1 MIKQVISE
9 IKQQLQC
16 ANIIDCQINEYQLQK
31 LYDGMIDQ
39 SMHPEDYFP
48 YFVSYGLLSTPFR
61 YP

>member
-39 SMHPEDYFP
+39 SMLKIT
-48 YFVSYGLLSTPFR
+48 SLILSHMGF
-61 YP
+61 YYSI

>member
-39 SMHPEDYFP
+39 SMHPLFCLIWA
-48 YFVSYGLLSTPFR
+48 FTTPFR

>member
-31 LYDGMIDQ
+31 LYDGMIVEFNGEQ
-39 SMHPEDYFP
+39 IK
-48 YFVSYGLLSTPFR
+48 VVR
-61 YP
+61 